1 MGVLH
6 AKVVNFQVGKNC
18 ATEVVV
24 VVRRENQL
32 QMKGEGKGCLAQQ
45 LVMVLQHMP
54 LRSATAHS
62 QEESHIQTPLQI
74 EASTQTAQTETTGPQ
89 DLGTHGHCHLA
100 PSLSP
105 KNKCSEV
112 VEEV

>member
-1 MGVLH
+1 
-6 AKVVNFQVGKNC
+6 VV
-18 ATEVVV
+18 AVV

-54 LRSATAHS
+54 LQSTTAHS
-62 QEESHIQTPLQI
+62 QEESHIQTPLRI

-105 KNKCSEV
+105 KKNCSQV